1 MIRAFLDANVLFSAA
16 RSGSGAG
23 RGIIELAQVLPGI
36 DLLMT
41 EYALGEAER
50 NLQKKSPKALPE
62 FRRLKPGITVCQ
74 TPPADLKSRVSEAA
88 PLVPRKDLPI
98 LAGAV
103 FAGADWLATYDDEHF
118 GNLYGK
124 EVHGVL
130 ILEPRHVAHLIRH
143 LT

>member
-16 RSGSGAG
+16 RSQGGAG
-23 RGIIELAQVLPGI
+23 RGIIELAQILPGI

-41 EYALGEAER
+41 EYALDEAER
-50 NLQKKSPKALPE
+50 NLRQKSPESLPG
-62 FRRLKPGITVCQ
+62 FRHLKPTIKVCRA
-74 TPPADLKSRVSEAA
+74 PPADLESRVSKAA

-103 FAGADWLATYDDEHF
+103 YAGVDWLATYDDDHF
-118 GNLYGK
+118 GDLYGK
-124 EVHGVL
+124 EIHDVL
-130 ILEPRHVAHLIRH
+130 VLEPRHVVHLIRH

>member
-16 RSGSGAG
+16 RSRVGAG
-23 RGIIELAQVLPGI
+23 WGIVQLAQVLPSV

-41 EYALGEAER
+41 EYALNEAER
-50 NLQKKSPKALPE
+50 NLHKKSPQSLPE
-62 FRRLKPGITVCQ
+62 FRNLKPTIKVCQ
-74 TPPADLKSRVSEAA
+74 KPSAELESRVSEEA

-103 FAGADWLATYDDEHF
+103 LAEVDWLVTYDDDHF
-118 GNLYGK
+118 EDLYGK
-124 EVHGVL
+124 EVRGVL
-130 ILEPRHVAHLIRH
+130 ILEPRHAVQIIRH

>member
-16 RSGSGAG
+16 RSQAGAG

-50 NLQKKSPKALPE
+50 NLRQKSPKSLPE
-62 FRRLKPGITVCQ
+62 FWYLKPNIKVCHA
-74 TPPADLKSRVSEAA
+74 PPADLESRVSKAA

-103 FAGADWLATYDDEHF
+103 FAGVDWLATYDDDHF
-118 GNLYGK
+118 GDLYGK
-124 EVHGVL
+124 EVYDVL
-130 ILEPRHVAHLIRH
+130 VLEPRHVAHLIRH

>member
-16 RSGSGAG
+16 HSPVGAG
-23 RGIIELAQVLPGI
+23 NGIVQLAQVLPGV

-41 EYALGEAER
+41 EHALNEAER
-50 NLQKKSPKALPE
+50 NLRKKSPKSLPE
-62 FRRLKPGITVCQ
+62 FRRLKPTINVCQ
-74 TPPADLKSRVSEAA
+74 KPSAELESCVSEAA

-103 FAGADWLATYDDEHF
+103 LAEVDWLVTYDDDHF
-118 GNLYGK
+118 GDLYGK

-130 ILEPRHVAHLIRH
+130 ILEPRHAVHLIRR

>member
-1 MIRAFLDANVLFSAA
+1 MIRAFLDANVLFRAA
-16 RSGSGAG
+16 HSKEGPALAIVQLAAQRSG
-23 RGIIELAQVLPGI
+23 IVL
-36 DLLMT
+36 LTT

-50 NLQKKSPKALPE
+50 NLNKKSPKSLPN
-62 FRRLKPGITVCQ
+62 FRAIRPTIGVC
-74 TPPADLKSRVSEAA
+74 SEPSAASCSLASSAA

-103 FAGADWLATYDDEHF
+103 SAKADWLVTFDGKHF

-124 EVHGVL
+124 DVHGVL
-130 ILEPRHVAHLIRH
+130 VLEPRYATHLIRH